1 MANNMP
7 RLVSPRAVETL
18 EAVRAVSGG
27 FDVDAYH
34 VMDERDNALIAD
46 EILHGAGSE
55 AFIYHFNIQGTDVSG
70 VSVIGARHLANH
82 YRGLKHRIV
91 GSVQKTG
98 ALHEYRA
105 FPHGNFAG
113 DTRTA
118 VLHDLAGE
126 PDYYAVVVEIEDI
139 KTGNSIMVECREERF
154 GTSRSGTQ
162 FDRPNYQKIAQSK
175 AYRNAVLALVPQDV
189 VIRWKAE
196 MLKLRKGETITA
208 SVLDEKRAGVLR
220 FAARSSVAIDRRRLD
235 ALTLD
240 QISGLGD
247 AAREG
252 QLPAFVQ
259 AAGALG
265 LTTTAEIAAP
275 PPLVEPQ
282 PEPRARRGRPRREQ
296 TVDEM
301 PPPDT
306 LGPPDEPPPPE
317 DEPPP
322 RPQTGR
328 IQFEC

>member
-1 MANNMP
+1 MASNMP
-7 RLVSPRAVETL
+7 RLVSPRAAETL
-18 EAVRAVSGG
+18 EAVRAVTGS

-34 VMDERDNALIAD
+34 VMDQRDDQLVAD
-46 EILHGAGSE
+46 EILHGAASE
-55 AFIYHFNIQGTDVSG
+55 AFIYHFRVQGTDVSG

-105 FPHGNFAG
+105 YPHGNFAG

-154 GTSRSGTQ
+154 GTKSDGTGT

-196 MLKLRKGETITA
+196 MLKLRKGEAITA
-208 SVLDEKRAGVLR
+208 SVIDEKRANVTR
-220 FAARSSVAIDRRRLD
+220 FAARSSVAIDRRALE
-235 ALTLD
+235 ALTFE

-259 AAGALG
+259 AATVLG
-265 LTTTAEIAAP
+265 LIEAERPALTTETP
-275 PPLVEPQ
+275 PP
-282 PEPRARRGRPRREQ
+282 RGRGRPPKREATSEQGKVADQ
-296 TVDEM
+296 TTVPNQPLSDE
-301 PPPDT
+301 
-306 LGPPDEPPPPE
+306 DEDDPPPP
-317 DEPPP
+317 PT
-322 RPQTGR
+322 QTGR
-328 IQFEC
+328 VQFDV